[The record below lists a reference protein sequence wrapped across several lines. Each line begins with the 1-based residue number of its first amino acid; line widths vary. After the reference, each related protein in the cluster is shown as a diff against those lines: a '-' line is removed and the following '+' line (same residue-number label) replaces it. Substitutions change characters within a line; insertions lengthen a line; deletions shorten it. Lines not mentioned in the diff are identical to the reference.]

1 MFYDKR
7 HSHEVQ
13 EWCYRMMND
22 PNQWEKW
29 RYIDT
34 LYDYNNII
42 AELQK
47 LYEQTPVTNRFIRA
61 RCLNGIKRTH
71 RELAKTQSAYE
82 YFGNTRRELQ

>member
-1 MFYDKR
+1 
-7 HSHEVQ
+7 
-13 EWCYRMMND
+13 MMND

-47 LYEQTPVTNRFIRA
+47 LYEQTPVTNRFIR
-61 RCLNGIKRTH
+61 LGV
-71 RELAKTQSAYE
+71 
-82 YFGNTRRELQ
+82 